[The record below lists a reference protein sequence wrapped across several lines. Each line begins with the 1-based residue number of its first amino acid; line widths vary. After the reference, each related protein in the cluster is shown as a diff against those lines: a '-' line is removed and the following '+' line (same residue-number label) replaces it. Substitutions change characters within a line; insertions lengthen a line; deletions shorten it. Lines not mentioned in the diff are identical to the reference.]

1 VLIAIC
7 TPLHSIVAETPDQL
21 LAVAIDDLVSAMPSH
36 EDGDDAVAVFFVKE
50 ASSSPWDVFALAS
63 IDQVLIAFM
72 CAGTRHIEALATP
85 AEFSTAVHCCSSG

>member
-1 VLIAIC
+1 MLIAIC

-50 ASSSPWDVFALAS
+50 VSSSLWDVFALGS
-63 IDQVLIAFM
+63 IDRIHVCRYEAYRSSCNACQV
-72 CAGTRHIEALATP
+72 
-85 AEFSTAVHCCSSG
+85 